1 MKRELFSFLFL
12 CRKPWGNVSFPWFF
26 ILKGVRKMTICSVN
40 NVTKSFGGNIIFENI
55 SLEIK
60 NGERVGLVGRN
71 GSGKTTIFQ
80 LLTGMESLDAGA
92 IHMKK
97 GTRIGHVA
105 QIPKFD
111 ESMTVYEVLSSAF
124 KIEKELEREMRTLE
138 KHMAEEQE
146 SSVLQKLMERY
157 GIIQEKF
164 AFLGGYEIEAN
175 IMKVANG
182 LQVIELFPRSF
193 LELSGGEQTKVS
205 LAYMLLQ
212 KPDLLLLDE
221 PTNHLDLFAVE
232 WLEQFLKEYNG
243 TVVVISHDR
252 YFLDEVVTK
261 IFDLEDGEIHVYH
274 TNYSRFV
281 EEKEERLLQEF
292 QAFQEQQ
299 KKIKKMKEAIK
310 RLREWANQA
319 NPPNEGL
326 HKRARSMERALER
339 MEKLKKPILERKQ
352 MGLQFEGQER
362 SGKDVIVMK
371 EVSKGFAEHLL
382 FNEANLHVR
391 FQERAA
397 IVGRNGT
404 GKTTLLKL
412 LLEEIK
418 PDAGEIR
425 IGSSVKIGYLSQH
438 AYGNMKSNVLE
449 AFRECVA
456 VTEGEARHIL
466 AKFLFY
472 GPAVFKKVTQLSGG
486 EKMRLRLAQLMYQD
500 INFLI
505 LDEPTNHLDIE
516 SREVLEEALEQY
528 NGTILAVSHD
538 RYFLN
543 KLFEKTYWIDECKL
557 FEFAGNYAWARQK
570 WEEKLETQV
579 IKQQRQGRKKIETVP
594 VKKKEVRNIE
604 EIETELMHVEEDIYT
619 LECKMEQVV
628 DVEML
633 EQLYE
638 EKTKKE
644 LLRAELYNALENIME

>member
-1 MKRELFSFLFL
+1 
-12 CRKPWGNVSFPWFF
+12 
-26 ILKGVRKMTICSVN
+26 MTICSVN
-40 NVTKSFGGNIIFENI
+40 NITKSFGGNIIFENI

-60 NGERVGLVGRN
+60 NGERIGLVGRN
-71 GSGKTTIFQ
+71 GSGKTTVFQ
-80 LLTGMESLDAGA
+80 LLTGMESVDVGA

-105 QIPKFD
+105 QIPKFED
-111 ESMTVYEVLSSAF
+111 GITVYDVLSSAF
-124 KIEKELEREMRTLE
+124 KVEKELEREMHALE
-138 KHMAEEQE
+138 NNMAEELE
-146 SSVLQKLMERY
+146 AFALEKLMERY
-157 GIIQEKF
+157 GVIQERF

-182 LQVIELFPRSF
+182 LQVTELFSRLF
-193 LELSGGEQTKVS
+193 TELSGGEQTKVS

-232 WLEQFLKEYNG
+232 WLEQFLKEYTG
-243 TVVVISHDR
+243 TVMVISHDR
-252 YFLDEVVTK
+252 YFLDEVVMK

-274 TNYSRFV
+274 TNYSQFV

-292 QAFQEQQ
+292 QAYQEQQ

-326 HKRARSMERALER
+326 HKRARNMERALER
-339 MEKLKKPILERKQ
+339 IEKLKRPILDRKQ

-362 SGKDVIVMK
+362 SGKDVVVMK
-371 EVSKGFAEHLL
+371 EVSKGFAERSL
-382 FNEANLHVR
+382 FEKVNLHIR
-391 FQERAA
+391 FQERSA

-412 LLEEIK
+412 LLEEMK
-418 PDAGEIR
+418 QDAGEIR

-438 AYGNMKSNVLE
+438 AYGNMKNNVLE
-449 AFRECVA
+449 AFRDCVA

-466 AKFLFY
+466 ARFLFY

-500 INFLI
+500 VNFLI

-543 KLFEKTYWIDECKL
+543 KLFEKTYWIDEHKL

-570 WEEKLETQV
+570 WEERIEKQV
-579 IKQQRQGRKKIETVP
+579 AKQKQQGNKVLKVIP
-594 VKKKEVRNIE
+594 IKKKESRNLE
-604 EIETELMHVEEDIYT
+604 EVENELMHIEEDIYA
-619 LECKMEQVV
+619 LECKMEHVV

-644 LLRAELYNALENIME
+644 FLRAELYNELENIVE

>member
-1 MKRELFSFLFL
+1 M
-12 CRKPWGNVSFPWFF
+12 GNVSFPWFF

-138 KHMAEEQE
+138 KDMAEEQG

-182 LQVIELFPRSF
+182 LQVTELFPRSF

-212 KPDLLLLDE
+212 KPHLLLLDE

-243 TVVVISHDR
+243 TVMVISHDR

-274 TNYSRFV
+274 TNYSQFV

-292 QAFQEQQ
+292 QAYQEQQ

-339 MEKLKKPILERKQ
+339 MQKLKKPILERKQ
-352 MGLQFEGQER
+352 MGLQFEGQDR
-362 SGKDVIVMK
+362 SGKDVVVIK
-371 EVSKGFAEHLL
+371 EVSKGFADHPL
-382 FNEANLHVR
+382 FNEVNLHVR

-412 LLEEIK
+412 LLEQIE

-438 AYGNMKSNVLE
+438 AYGNRKSNVLE
-449 AFRECVA
+449 AFREYVA

-543 KLFEKTYWIDECKL
+543 KLFEKTYWIDERKL

-579 IKQQRQGRKKIETVP
+579 IKQQRQGRKSMETVP

-619 LECKMEQVV
+619 LECKMEHVV

-638 EKTKKE
+638 EKMKKE
-644 LLRAELYNALENIME
+644 LLRAELYNELENIVE

>member
-1 MKRELFSFLFL
+1 M
-12 CRKPWGNVSFPWFF
+12 GNVSFSWFF

-71 GSGKTTIFQ
+71 GSGKTTIFG
-80 LLTGMESLDAGA
+80 LLTGRESLDAGA

-111 ESMTVYEVLSSAF
+111 EAMTVYDVLSSAF
-124 KIEKELEREMRTLE
+124 KVEKELEKEMHALE
-138 KHMAEEQE
+138 KNMAVEQE
-146 SSVLQKLMERY
+146 QSALEKLMERY
-157 GIIQEKF
+157 GVIQEKF

-182 LQVIELFPRSF
+182 LQVTDLFSRVF
-193 LELSGGEQTKVS
+193 TELSGGEQTKVS

-232 WLEQFLKEYNG
+232 WLEQFLKEYTG
-243 TVVVISHDR
+243 TVMVISHDR

-274 TNYSRFV
+274 TNYSQFV
-281 EEKEERLLQEF
+281 EGKEEKLLQEF
-292 QAFQEQQ
+292 QAYQEQQ

-326 HKRARSMERALER
+326 HKRARNMERALER
-339 MEKLKKPILERKQ
+339 IEKLKRPILERKQ

-362 SGKDVIVMK
+362 SGKDVVVMK
-371 EVSKGFAEHLL
+371 EVSKGFAGRPL
-382 FNEANLHVR
+382 FEQANLHVR

-412 LLEEIK
+412 LLEEIN
-418 PDAGEIR
+418 PDVGEIR

-438 AYGNMKSNVLE
+438 TYGNVKSNVLE
-449 AFRECVA
+449 AFREYVA

-538 RYFLN
+538 RYYLN

-570 WEEKLETQV
+570 WEEKLEKQV
-579 IKQQRQGRKKIETVP
+579 IKQKRQGRKSVEMVP
-594 VKKKEVRNIE
+594 VKEKKARNLE
-604 EIETELMHVEEDIYT
+604 EIENELMHVEEDMYAI
-619 LECKMEQVV
+619 ECEMEHVD
-628 DVEML
+628 DVERL
-633 EQLYE
+633 EKLYE

-644 LLRAELYNALENIME
+644 LLRAKLYNELENIVE

>member
-1 MKRELFSFLFL
+1 
-12 CRKPWGNVSFPWFF
+12 
-26 ILKGVRKMTICSVN
+26 MTICSVN

-55 SLEIK
+55 SLEVK

-111 ESMTVYEVLSSAF
+111 EGMTVYDVLSSAF
-124 KIEKELEREMRTLE
+124 KAEKELEREMRTLE
-138 KHMAEEQE
+138 KYMAEERE
-146 SSVLQKLMERY
+146 PSALQKLMERY
-157 GIIQEKF
+157 GVIQEKF

-175 IMKVANG
+175 LMKVANG
-182 LQVIELFPRSF
+182 LQVTELFPRSF
-193 LELSGGEQTKVS
+193 LELSGGEQTKIS

-243 TVVVISHDR
+243 TVMVISHDR

-274 TNYSRFV
+274 TNYSQFV
-281 EEKEERLLQEF
+281 DEKEERLLQEF
-292 QAFQEQQ
+292 QAYQEQQ

-339 MEKLKKPILERKQ
+339 IEKLKKPILERKQ

-362 SGKDVIVMK
+362 SGKDVVLMK
-371 EVSKGFAEHLL
+371 EVSKGFAGHPL

-418 PDAGEIR
+418 PDAREIR

-438 AYGNMKSNVLE
+438 AHGNMKSNVLE
-449 AFRECVA
+449 AFREYVA

-543 KLFEKTYWIDECKL
+543 KLFEKTYWIDEHKL

-570 WEEKLETQV
+570 WEEKLEKQV
-579 IKQQRQGRKKIETVP
+579 IKQQRQGRKRIEIAP
-594 VKKKEVRNIE
+594 IKKKEVRNVE
-604 EIETELMHVEEDIYT
+604 EIETELMHVEEDIYK
-619 LECKMEQVV
+619 LECKMEHVV

-638 EKTKKE
+638 EKTKQE
-644 LLRAELYNALENIME
+644 LLRAELYNELGNIVE

>member
-1 MKRELFSFLFL
+1 
-12 CRKPWGNVSFPWFF
+12 
-26 ILKGVRKMTICSVN
+26 MTICSVN
-40 NVTKSFGGNIIFENI
+40 NVKKSFGGNIIFENI

-60 NGERVGLVGRN
+60 NGERIGLVGRN

-80 LLTGMESLDAGA
+80 LLTGIEGLDAGA
-92 IHMKK
+92 IHVKK

-105 QIPKFD
+105 QIPKFNN
-111 ESMTVYEVLSSAF
+111 EMNVYDVLSSAF
-124 KIEKELEREMRTLE
+124 KKEKELEIEMHALE
-138 KHMAEEQE
+138 KNMAEEQE
-146 SSVLQKLMERY
+146 SSALQKLMERY
-157 GIIQEKF
+157 GVIQERY

-182 LQVIELFPRSF
+182 LQVTELFPRSF
-193 LELSGGEQTKVS
+193 MELSGGEQTKVS

-232 WLEQFLKEYNG
+232 WLEQFLKEYTG
-243 TVVVISHDR
+243 TVMVISHDR

-274 TNYSRFV
+274 TNYSQFV

-292 QAFQEQQ
+292 QAYQEQQ

-326 HKRARSMERALER
+326 HKRARNMERALER
-339 MEKLKKPILERKQ
+339 IEKLKRPILDRKQ

-362 SGKDVIVMK
+362 SGKDVVVMK
-371 EVSKGFAEHLL
+371 EVSKGFDERSL
-382 FNEANLHVR
+382 FEKVNLHIR

-412 LLEEIK
+412 LLKEMQQ
-418 PDAGEIR
+418 DAGEIR

-438 AYGNMKSNVLE
+438 AYGNMKNNVLE
-449 AFRECVA
+449 AFRDCVA

-466 AKFLFY
+466 ARFLFY

-500 INFLI
+500 VNFLI

-543 KLFEKTYWIDECKL
+543 KLFEKTYWIDEHKL

-570 WEEKLETQV
+570 WEERIEKQV
-579 IKQQRQGRKKIETVP
+579 VKQKQQQQGNKALEVMPI
-594 VKKKEVRNIE
+594 KKKKSRDLEAVEN
-604 EIETELMHVEEDIYT
+604 ELMHIEEDIYA
-619 LECKMEQVV
+619 LECKMEHVV

-644 LLRAELYNALENIME
+644 FLRAELYNELENIVE

>member
-1 MKRELFSFLFL
+1 
-12 CRKPWGNVSFPWFF
+12 
-26 ILKGVRKMTICSVN
+26 MTICSVN

-111 ESMTVYEVLSSAF
+111 EGMTVYDVLSSAF
-124 KIEKELEREMRTLE
+124 KIEKELEREMHALE

-146 SSVLQKLMERY
+146 SSALQRLMERY
-157 GIIQEKF
+157 GVIQEKF

-182 LQVIELFPRSF
+182 LQVTELFPRSF
-193 LELSGGEQTKVS
+193 LALSGGEQTKVS

-243 TVVVISHDR
+243 TVMVISHDR

-292 QAFQEQQ
+292 QAYQEQQ

-362 SGKDVIVMK
+362 SGKDVVVMK

-412 LLEEIK
+412 LLEEIE

-449 AFRECVA
+449 AFREYVA

-486 EKMRLRLAQLMYQD
+486 ERMRLRLAQLMYQD

-570 WEEKLETQV
+570 WEEKFETQV
-579 IKQQRQGRKKIETVP
+579 IKQQRQGRKSIETVP

-604 EIETELMHVEEDIYT
+604 EIETELIHVEEDIYT
-619 LECKMEQVV
+619 LECKMEHVV

-644 LLRAELYNALENIME
+644 LLRADLYNALENIME

>member
-1 MKRELFSFLFL
+1 
-12 CRKPWGNVSFPWFF
+12 
-26 ILKGVRKMTICSVN
+26 MTICSVN

-80 LLTGMESLDAGA
+80 LLTGMESLDVGA

-111 ESMTVYEVLSSAF
+111 EGMTVYDVLSSAF
-124 KIEKELEREMRTLE
+124 KTEKELEREMRALE
-138 KHMAEEQE
+138 KNMAEELE
-146 SSVLQKLMERY
+146 PSALQKLMERY
-157 GIIQEKF
+157 GVIQEKF
-164 AFLGGYEIEAN
+164 AFLDGYEIEAN
-175 IMKVANG
+175 LMKVANG
-182 LQVIELFPRSF
+182 LQVTELFPRSF
-193 LELSGGEQTKVS
+193 LDLSGGEQTKVS

-243 TVVVISHDR
+243 TVMVISHDR

-274 TNYSRFV
+274 TNYSQFV
-281 EEKEERLLQEF
+281 DEKEERLLQEF
-292 QAFQEQQ
+292 QAYQEQQ

-339 MEKLKKPILERKQ
+339 IEKLKKPILERKQ

-362 SGKDVIVMK
+362 SGKDVVLMK
-371 EVSKGFAEHLL
+371 EVSKGFAGHPL

-449 AFRECVA
+449 AFREYVA

-543 KLFEKTYWIDECKL
+543 KLFEKTYWIDEHKL

-570 WEEKLETQV
+570 WEEKLEKQV
-579 IKQQRQGRKKIETVP
+579 IKQQRQGRKSMATAP
-594 VKKKEVRNIE
+594 VKKKEVRNVE
-604 EIETELMHVEEDIYT
+604 DIETELMHVEEDIYM
-619 LECKMEQVV
+619 LECKMEHVV

-644 LLRAELYNALENIME
+644 LLRADLYNELENIVE

>member
-1 MKRELFSFLFL
+1 
-12 CRKPWGNVSFPWFF
+12 
-26 ILKGVRKMTICSVN
+26 MTICSVN
-40 NVTKSFGGNIIFENI
+40 NVTKSFGGNTIFENI

-71 GSGKTTIFQ
+71 GSGKTTIFG

-111 ESMTVYEVLSSAF
+111 EAMTVYDVLSSAF
-124 KIEKELEREMRTLE
+124 KVEKELEKEMHALE
-138 KHMAEEQE
+138 KNMAVEQE
-146 SSVLQKLMERY
+146 QSALEKLMERY
-157 GIIQEKF
+157 GVIQEKF

-182 LQVIELFPRSF
+182 LQVTDLFSRVF
-193 LELSGGEQTKVS
+193 TELSGGEQTKVS

-232 WLEQFLKEYNG
+232 WLEQFLKEYTG
-243 TVVVISHDR
+243 TVMVISHDR

-274 TNYSRFV
+274 TNYSQFV

-292 QAFQEQQ
+292 QAYQEQQ

-326 HKRARSMERALER
+326 HKRARNMERALER
-339 MEKLKKPILERKQ
+339 IEKLKRPILERKQ

-362 SGKDVIVMK
+362 SGKDVVVMK
-371 EVSKGFAEHLL
+371 EVSKGFAGRPL
-382 FNEANLHVR
+382 FEQANLHVR

-412 LLEEIK
+412 LLKEIN
-418 PDAGEIR
+418 PDVGEIR

-438 AYGNMKSNVLE
+438 TYGNVKSNVLE
-449 AFRECVA
+449 AFREYVA

-570 WEEKLETQV
+570 WEEKLEKQV
-579 IKQQRQGRKKIETVP
+579 IKQKRQGRKSVEMVP
-594 VKKKEVRNIE
+594 VKEKKARNLE
-604 EIETELMHVEEDIYT
+604 EIENELMHVEEDIYAI
-619 LECKMEQVV
+619 ECEMEHVA
-628 DVEML
+628 DVERL
-633 EQLYE
+633 EKLYE
-638 EKTKKE
+638 EKTMKE
-644 LLRAELYNALENIME
+644 LLRAKLYSELENIVE

>member
-1 MKRELFSFLFL
+1 M
-12 CRKPWGNVSFPWFF
+12 GNVSFPWFF

-111 ESMTVYEVLSSAF
+111 EGMTVYDVLSSAF
-124 KIEKELEREMRTLE
+124 KAEKELEREMRTLE
-138 KHMAEEQE
+138 NNMAEEQE

-157 GIIQEKF
+157 GVIQEKF
-164 AFLGGYEIEAN
+164 VFLGGYEIEAN

-292 QAFQEQQ
+292 QAYQEQQ

-362 SGKDVIVMK
+362 SGKDVVVME

-412 LLEEIK
+412 LLEEIE

-543 KLFEKTYWIDECKL
+543 KLFEKTYWIDECTL

-579 IKQQRQGRKKIETVP
+579 IKQQRQGRKSIETVP
-594 VKKKEVRNIE
+594 VKKKEVRNSE

-619 LECKMEQVV
+619 LECKMEHVV

-644 LLRAELYNALENIME
+644 LLRAELYNELENIVE

>member
-1 MKRELFSFLFL
+1 
-12 CRKPWGNVSFPWFF
+12 
-26 ILKGVRKMTICSVN
+26 MTICSVN
-40 NVTKSFGGNIIFENI
+40 NVMKSFGGNIIFENI

-111 ESMTVYEVLSSAF
+111 EGMTVYDVLSSAF
-124 KIEKELEREMRTLE
+124 KIEKELEREMHALE

-146 SSVLQKLMERY
+146 SSALQRLMERY
-157 GIIQEKF
+157 GVIQEKF

-175 IMKVANG
+175 MMKVANG
-182 LQVIELFPRSF
+182 LQVTELFPRSF
-193 LELSGGEQTKVS
+193 LALSGGEQTKVS

-243 TVVVISHDR
+243 TVMVISHDR

-274 TNYSRFV
+274 TNYSQFV

-292 QAFQEQQ
+292 QAYQEQQ

-362 SGKDVIVMK
+362 SGKDVVVMK

-412 LLEEIK
+412 LLEEIE

-449 AFRECVA
+449 AFREYVA

-486 EKMRLRLAQLMYQD
+486 ERMRLRLAQLMYQD

-570 WEEKLETQV
+570 WEEKFETQV
-579 IKQQRQGRKKIETVP
+579 IKQQRQGRKSIETVP

-604 EIETELMHVEEDIYT
+604 EIETELIHVEEDIYT
-619 LECKMEQVV
+619 LECKMEHVV

-644 LLRAELYNALENIME
+644 LLRADLYNALENIME

>member
-1 MKRELFSFLFL
+1 
-12 CRKPWGNVSFPWFF
+12 
-26 ILKGVRKMTICSVN
+26 MTICSVN
-40 NVTKSFGGNIIFENI
+40 NVKKSFGGNIIFENI

-60 NGERVGLVGRN
+60 NGERIGLVGRN

-97 GTRIGHVA
+97 GTCIGHVA
-105 QIPKFD
+105 QIPKFNN
-111 ESMTVYEVLSSAF
+111 EMNVYDVLSSAF
-124 KIEKELEREMRTLE
+124 KKEKELEIEMHALE
-138 KHMAEEQE
+138 KNMAEEQE
-146 SSVLQKLMERY
+146 SSALQKLMERY
-157 GIIQEKF
+157 GVIQERY

-182 LQVIELFPRSF
+182 LQVTELFPRSF
-193 LELSGGEQTKVS
+193 MELSGGEQTKVS

-232 WLEQFLKEYNG
+232 WLEQFLKEYTG
-243 TVVVISHDR
+243 TVMVISHDR

-274 TNYSRFV
+274 TNYSQFV

-292 QAFQEQQ
+292 QAYQEQQ

-326 HKRARSMERALER
+326 HKRARNMERALER
-339 MEKLKKPILERKQ
+339 IEKLKRPILDRKQ

-362 SGKDVIVMK
+362 SGKDVVVMK
-371 EVSKGFAEHLL
+371 EVSKGFDERSL
-382 FNEANLHVR
+382 FEKVNLHIR

-412 LLEEIK
+412 LLKEMQQ
-418 PDAGEIR
+418 DAGEIR

-438 AYGNMKSNVLE
+438 AYGNMKNNVLE
-449 AFRECVA
+449 AFRDCVA

-466 AKFLFY
+466 ARFLFY

-500 INFLI
+500 VNFLI

-543 KLFEKTYWIDECKL
+543 KLFEKTYWIDEHKL

-570 WEEKLETQV
+570 WEERIEKQV
-579 IKQQRQGRKKIETVP
+579 VKQKQQQQGNKALEVMPI
-594 VKKKEVRNIE
+594 KKKKSRDLEAVENK
-604 EIETELMHVEEDIYT
+604 LMHIEEDIYA
-619 LECKMEQVV
+619 LECKMENVV

-644 LLRAELYNALENIME
+644 FLRAELYNELENIVE

>member
-1 MKRELFSFLFL
+1 
-12 CRKPWGNVSFPWFF
+12 
-26 ILKGVRKMTICSVN
+26 MTICSVN
-40 NVTKSFGGNIIFENI
+40 NVKKSFGGNIIFENI

-60 NGERVGLVGRN
+60 NGERIGLVGRN

-97 GTRIGHVA
+97 GTCIGHVA
-105 QIPKFD
+105 QIPKFNN
-111 ESMTVYEVLSSAF
+111 EMNVYDVLSSAF
-124 KIEKELEREMRTLE
+124 KKEKELEIEMHALE
-138 KHMAEEQE
+138 KNMAEEQE
-146 SSVLQKLMERY
+146 SSALQKLMERY
-157 GIIQEKF
+157 GVIQERY

-182 LQVIELFPRSF
+182 LQVTELFPRSF
-193 LELSGGEQTKVS
+193 IELSGGEQTKVS

-232 WLEQFLKEYNG
+232 WLEQFLKEYTG
-243 TVVVISHDR
+243 TVMVISHDR

-274 TNYSRFV
+274 TNYSQFV

-292 QAFQEQQ
+292 QAYQEQQ

-326 HKRARSMERALER
+326 HKRARNMERALER
-339 MEKLKKPILERKQ
+339 IEKLKRPILDRKQ

-362 SGKDVIVMK
+362 SGKDVVVMK
-371 EVSKGFAEHLL
+371 EVSKGFDERSL
-382 FNEANLHVR
+382 FEKVNLHIR

-412 LLEEIK
+412 LLKEMQQ
-418 PDAGEIR
+418 DAGEIR

-438 AYGNMKSNVLE
+438 AYGNMKNNVLE
-449 AFRECVA
+449 AFRDCVA

-466 AKFLFY
+466 ARFLFY

-500 INFLI
+500 VNFLI

-543 KLFEKTYWIDECKL
+543 KLFEKTYWIDEHKL

-570 WEEKLETQV
+570 WEERIEKQV
-579 IKQQRQGRKKIETVP
+579 VKQKQQQQGNKALEVMPI
-594 VKKKEVRNIE
+594 KKKKSRDLEAVEN
-604 EIETELMHVEEDIYT
+604 ELMHIEEDIYA
-619 LECKMEQVV
+619 LECKMENVV

-644 LLRAELYNALENIME
+644 FLRAELYNELENIVE

>member
-1 MKRELFSFLFL
+1 M
-12 CRKPWGNVSFPWFF
+12 GNVSFPWFF

-40 NVTKSFGGNIIFENI
+40 NITKSFGGNIIFENI

-80 LLTGMESLDAGA
+80 LLTGMENVDVGA

-111 ESMTVYEVLSSAF
+111 DGITVYDVLSSAF
-124 KIEKELEREMRTLE
+124 KAEKELEREMHALE
-138 KHMAEEQE
+138 KNMAEELE
-146 SSVLQKLMERY
+146 PFALEKLMERY
-157 GIIQEKF
+157 GTIQERF

-182 LQVIELFPRSF
+182 LQVAELCSRLFT
-193 LELSGGEQTKVS
+193 ELSGGEQTKVS

-232 WLEQFLKEYNG
+232 WLEQFLKEYAG
-243 TVVVISHDR
+243 TVMVISHDR

-261 IFDLEDGEIHVYH
+261 ILDLEDGEIHVYH
-274 TNYSRFV
+274 TNYSQFV
-281 EEKEERLLQEF
+281 EEKEEKLLQEF
-292 QAFQEQQ
+292 QAYQEQQ

-326 HKRARSMERALER
+326 HKRARNMERALER
-339 MEKLKKPILERKQ
+339 IEKLKRPILERKQ

-362 SGKDVIVMK
+362 SGKDVVVMK
-371 EVSKGFAEHLL
+371 EVSKGFAERAL
-382 FNEANLHVR
+382 FEKANLHIR

-412 LLEEIK
+412 LLEEIQQ
-418 PDAGEIR
+418 DAGEIR

-438 AYGNMKSNVLE
+438 AYGNMKNNVLE

-466 AKFLFY
+466 ARFLFY

-528 NGTILAVSHD
+528 NGTILTVSHD

-543 KLFEKTYWIDECKL
+543 KLFEKTYWIDEHKL

-570 WEEKLETQV
+570 WEERIEKQV
-579 IKQQRQGRKKIETVP
+579 VKQKQQGSKALEMIPIKKQES
-594 VKKKEVRNIE
+594 RNLE
-604 EIETELMHVEEDIYT
+604 KVENELMHIEEDIYA
-619 LECKMEQVV
+619 LECKMENVV

-638 EKTKKE
+638 EKMKKE
-644 LLRAELYNALENIME
+644 LLRADLYNELENIVE

>member
-1 MKRELFSFLFL
+1 
-12 CRKPWGNVSFPWFF
+12 
-26 ILKGVRKMTICSVN
+26 MTICSAN
-40 NVTKSFGGNIIFENI
+40 NITKSFGGNIIFENI

-60 NGERVGLVGRN
+60 NGERIGLVGRN

-80 LLTGMESLDAGA
+80 LLTGIESVDAGA

-97 GTRIGHVA
+97 GTRIGHIA
-105 QIPKFD
+105 QIPKFAG
-111 ESMTVYEVLSSAF
+111 ETTVYDVLSSAF
-124 KIEKELEREMRTLE
+124 VKEKELETEMRSLE
-138 KHMAEEQE
+138 KRMAEEQE
-146 SSVLQKLMERY
+146 SADLQKLMEKY
-157 GIIQEKF
+157 GTVQEQF

-182 LQVIELFPRSF
+182 LQVTELFSRIF
-193 LELSGGEQTKVS
+193 AELSGGEQTKVS
-205 LAYMLLQ
+205 LAYMLLK

-232 WLEQFLKEYNG
+232 WLEKFLKEYTG

-261 IFDLEDGEIHVYH
+261 ILDLEDGELHIYH
-274 TNYSRFV
+274 TNYSQFV
-281 EEKEERLLQEF
+281 KEKEERLLQEF
-292 QAFQEQQ
+292 QSYQEQQ

-310 RLREWANQA
+310 RLKEWANQA

-326 HKRARSMERALER
+326 HKRARNMERALER
-339 MEKLKKPILERKQ
+339 MEKLKKPIIERKQ

-362 SGKDVIVMK
+362 SGKDVVVMK
-371 EVSKGFAEHLL
+371 GVSKGFADCAL
-382 FNEANLHVR
+382 FQEANLHVR

-425 IGSSVKIGYLSQH
+425 IGSGVKIGYLSQH
-438 AYGNMKSNVLE
+438 AYGNVKRNVLE
-449 AFRECVA
+449 EFREYVA
-456 VTEGEARHIL
+456 VNEGEARHIL
-466 AKFLFY
+466 ARFLFY
-472 GPAVFKKVTQLSGG
+472 GPAVFKKVNQLSGG
-486 EKMRLRLAQLMYQD
+486 ERMRLRLAQLMYQD
-500 INFLI
+500 INFLV

-543 KLFEKTYWIDECKL
+543 KLFEKTYWIDEHRL

-570 WEEKLETQV
+570 WEERIEKEEV
-579 IKQQRQGRKKIETVP
+579 KQQETPNIKVMNAKKRESSNVD
-594 VKKKEVRNIE
+594 
-604 EIETELMHVEEDIYT
+604 EIEDKLMHIEEDIYT
-619 LECKMEQVV
+619 LECIMEETS
-628 DVEML
+628 DVELL
-633 EQLYE
+633 ERLYE
-638 EKTKKE
+638 EKTEKE
-644 LLRAELYNALENIME
+644 QLRAELYNRLDSMME

>member
-1 MKRELFSFLFL
+1 M
-12 CRKPWGNVSFPWFF
+12 GNVSFPWFF

-80 LLTGMESLDAGA
+80 LLTGMESLDVGA

-111 ESMTVYEVLSSAF
+111 EGMTVYDVLSSAF
-124 KIEKELEREMRTLE
+124 KAEKELEREMRTLE
-138 KHMAEEQE
+138 KNMAEEQE
-146 SSVLQKLMERY
+146 TFALQKLMERY
-157 GIIQEKF
+157 GVIQEKF

-175 IMKVANG
+175 MMKVANG
-182 LQVIELFPRSF
+182 LQVTELFPRSF

-243 TVVVISHDR
+243 TVMVISHDR

-274 TNYSRFV
+274 TNYSQFV

-292 QAFQEQQ
+292 QAYQEQQ

-339 MEKLKKPILERKQ
+339 IEKLKKPILERKQ

-362 SGKDVIVMK
+362 SGKDVVVMK
-371 EVSKGFAEHLL
+371 EVSKGFADHPL

-412 LLEEIK
+412 LLEEIE
-418 PDAGEIR
+418 PDVGEIR

-449 AFRECVA
+449 AFREYVA

-543 KLFEKTYWIDECKL
+543 KLFEKTYWIDEHKL

-570 WEEKLETQV
+570 WEEKLEKQV
-579 IKQQRQGRKKIETVP
+579 IKQQRQGRKSMETAP
-594 VKKKEVRNIE
+594 VKKKEVRNVE
-604 EIETELMHVEEDIYT
+604 DIETELMHVEEDIYM
-619 LECKMEQVV
+619 LECKMEHVV

-644 LLRAELYNALENIME
+644 LLRAELYNELENIVE

>member
-1 MKRELFSFLFL
+1 
-12 CRKPWGNVSFPWFF
+12 
-26 ILKGVRKMTICSVN
+26 MTICSVN
-40 NVTKSFGGNIIFENI
+40 NVMKSFGGNIIFENI

-71 GSGKTTIFQ
+71 GSGKTTIFG
-80 LLTGMESLDAGA
+80 LLTGKESLDAGA

-111 ESMTVYEVLSSAF
+111 EVMNVYDVLSSAF
-124 KIEKELEREMRTLE
+124 KVEKELEKEMHALE
-138 KHMAEEQE
+138 KNMAEEQE
-146 SSVLQKLMERY
+146 QSSLQKLMERY
-157 GIIQEKF
+157 GVIQEKF

-182 LQVIELFPRSF
+182 LQVTDLFPRVF
-193 LELSGGEQTKVS
+193 TELSGGEQTKVS

-232 WLEQFLKEYNG
+232 WLEKFLKEYTG
-243 TVVVISHDR
+243 TVMVISHDR

-274 TNYSRFV
+274 TNYSQFV

-292 QAFQEQQ
+292 QAYQEQQ

-326 HKRARSMERALER
+326 HKRARNMERALER
-339 MEKLKKPILERKQ
+339 IEKLKRPILERKQ

-362 SGKDVIVMK
+362 SGKDVVVMK
-371 EVSKGFAEHLL
+371 EVSKGFAGRPL
-382 FNEANLHVR
+382 FEQANLHVR

-412 LLEEIK
+412 LLEEIN
-418 PDAGEIR
+418 PDVGEIR

-438 AYGNMKSNVLE
+438 TYGNVKSNVLE
-449 AFRECVA
+449 AFREYVA

-570 WEEKLETQV
+570 WEEKLEKQV
-579 IKQQRQGRKKIETVP
+579 IKQKRQGRKSVETVP
-594 VKKKEVRNIE
+594 VKEKEARNLE
-604 EIETELMHVEEDIYT
+604 EIENELMHVEEDIYAI
-619 LECKMEQVV
+619 ECEMEHVA
-628 DVEML
+628 DVERL
-633 EQLYE
+633 EKLYE

-644 LLRAELYNALENIME
+644 LLRAKLYSELENIVE

>member
-1 MKRELFSFLFL
+1 M
-12 CRKPWGNVSFPWFF
+12 GNVSFPWFF

-124 KIEKELEREMRTLE
+124 KSEKALEREMRALE

-182 LQVIELFPRSF
+182 LQVTELFPRSF

-243 TVVVISHDR
+243 TVMVISHDR

-292 QAFQEQQ
+292 QAYQEQQ

-362 SGKDVIVMK
+362 SGKDVVVLK

-412 LLEEIK
+412 LLEEIE

-543 KLFEKTYWIDECKL
+543 KLFEKTYWIDERKL

-579 IKQQRQGRKKIETVP
+579 IKQRCQGRKSIETVP

-619 LECKMEQVV
+619 LECRMEQVV

-638 EKTKKE
+638 EKSKKE
-644 LLRAELYNALENIME
+644 LLRAELYNELENIME

>member
-1 MKRELFSFLFL
+1 
-12 CRKPWGNVSFPWFF
+12 
-26 ILKGVRKMTICSVN
+26 MTICSVN
-40 NVTKSFGGNIIFENI
+40 NVKKSFGGNIIFENI

-60 NGERVGLVGRN
+60 NGERIGLVGRN

-80 LLTGMESLDAGA
+80 LLTGIEGLDAGA
-92 IHMKK
+92 IHVKK

-105 QIPKFD
+105 QIPKFNN
-111 ESMTVYEVLSSAF
+111 EMNVYDVLSSAF
-124 KIEKELEREMRTLE
+124 KKEKELEIEMHALE
-138 KHMAEEQE
+138 KNMAEEQE
-146 SSVLQKLMERY
+146 ASALQKLMERY
-157 GIIQEKF
+157 GVIQERY

-182 LQVIELFPRSF
+182 LQVTELFPRSF
-193 LELSGGEQTKVS
+193 MELSGGEQTKVS

-232 WLEQFLKEYNG
+232 WLEQFLKEYTG
-243 TVVVISHDR
+243 TVMVISHDR

-274 TNYSRFV
+274 TNYSQFV

-292 QAFQEQQ
+292 QAYQEQQ

-326 HKRARSMERALER
+326 HKRARNMERALER
-339 MEKLKKPILERKQ
+339 IEKLKRPILDRKQ

-362 SGKDVIVMK
+362 SGKDVVVMK
-371 EVSKGFAEHLL
+371 EVSKGFDERSL
-382 FNEANLHVR
+382 FEKVNLHIR

-412 LLEEIK
+412 LLKEMQQ
-418 PDAGEIR
+418 DAGEIR

-438 AYGNMKSNVLE
+438 AYGNMKNNVLE
-449 AFRECVA
+449 AFRDCVA

-466 AKFLFY
+466 ARFLFY

-500 INFLI
+500 VNFLI

-543 KLFEKTYWIDECKL
+543 KLFEKTYWIDEHKL

-570 WEEKLETQV
+570 WEERIEKQV
-579 IKQQRQGRKKIETVP
+579 VKQKQQQQGNKALEVMPIKEKKSRDLEAV
-594 VKKKEVRNIE
+594 EN
-604 EIETELMHVEEDIYT
+604 ELMHIEEDIYA
-619 LECKMEQVV
+619 LECKMENVV

-644 LLRAELYNALENIME
+644 FLRAELYNELENIVE

>member
-1 MKRELFSFLFL
+1 
-12 CRKPWGNVSFPWFF
+12 
-26 ILKGVRKMTICSVN
+26 MTICSVN

-80 LLTGMESLDAGA
+80 LLTGMESLDVGA

-111 ESMTVYEVLSSAF
+111 EGMTVYDVLSSAF
-124 KIEKELEREMRTLE
+124 KTEKELEREMRALE
-138 KHMAEEQE
+138 KNMAEELE
-146 SSVLQKLMERY
+146 PSALQKLMERY
-157 GIIQEKF
+157 GVIQEKF

-175 IMKVANG
+175 LMKVANG
-182 LQVIELFPRSF
+182 LQVTGLFPRSF

-243 TVVVISHDR
+243 TVMVISHDR

-274 TNYSRFV
+274 TNYSQFV
-281 EEKEERLLQEF
+281 DEKEERLLQEF
-292 QAFQEQQ
+292 QAYQEQQ

-339 MEKLKKPILERKQ
+339 IEKLKKPILERKQ

-362 SGKDVIVMK
+362 SGKDVVVMK
-371 EVSKGFAEHLL
+371 EVSKGFAGHPL

-449 AFRECVA
+449 AFREYVA

-543 KLFEKTYWIDECKL
+543 KLFEKTYWIDEHKL

-570 WEEKLETQV
+570 WEEKLEKQV
-579 IKQQRQGRKKIETVP
+579 IKQQRQGRKSIETAP

-604 EIETELMHVEEDIYT
+604 DIETELMHVEEDIYM
-619 LECKMEQVV
+619 LECKVEHVV

-644 LLRAELYNALENIME
+644 LLRAELYNELENIVE

>member
-1 MKRELFSFLFL
+1 
-12 CRKPWGNVSFPWFF
+12 
-26 ILKGVRKMTICSVN
+26 MTICSVN

-111 ESMTVYEVLSSAF
+111 EGMTVYDVLSSAF
-124 KIEKELEREMRTLE
+124 KIEKELEREMHALE

-146 SSVLQKLMERY
+146 SSALQRLMERY
-157 GIIQEKF
+157 GVIQEKF

-182 LQVIELFPRSF
+182 LQVTELFPRSF

-243 TVVVISHDR
+243 TVMVISHDR

-274 TNYSRFV
+274 TNYSQFV

-292 QAFQEQQ
+292 QAYQEQQ

-362 SGKDVIVMK
+362 SGKDVVVMK
-371 EVSKGFAEHLL
+371 EVSKGFADHPL
-382 FNEANLHVR
+382 FKEVNLHVR

-412 LLEEIK
+412 LLEEIE

-449 AFRECVA
+449 AFREYVA

-486 EKMRLRLAQLMYQD
+486 ERMRLRLVQLMYQD

-543 KLFEKTYWIDECKL
+543 KLFEKTYWIDERKL

-570 WEEKLETQV
+570 WEEKLEKQV
-579 IKQQRQGRKKIETVP
+579 TKQKHQGRKGMETAP
-594 VKKKEVRNIE
+594 VKKKESRNVE

-644 LLRAELYNALENIME
+644 LLRAGLYNELENIVE

>member
-1 MKRELFSFLFL
+1 
-12 CRKPWGNVSFPWFF
+12 
-26 ILKGVRKMTICSVN
+26 MTICSVN
-40 NVTKSFGGNIIFENI
+40 NITKSFGGNIIFENI

-80 LLTGMESLDAGA
+80 LLTGMESLDTGA

-111 ESMTVYEVLSSAF
+111 EGMTVYDVLNSAF
-124 KIEKELEREMRTLE
+124 KTEKELEREMRALE
-138 KHMAEEQE
+138 KNMEEE
-146 SSVLQKLMERY
+146 LEPSALQKLMERY
-157 GIIQEKF
+157 GVIQEKF

-182 LQVIELFPRSF
+182 LQVTELFPRTF

-243 TVVVISHDR
+243 TVMVISHDR

-281 EEKEERLLQEF
+281 EEKEERLLHEF
-292 QAFQEQQ
+292 QAYQEQQ

-326 HKRARSMERALER
+326 HKRARSMERALKR

-362 SGKDVIVMK
+362 SGKDVVVMK
-371 EVSKGFAEHLL
+371 EVSKGFADHPL

-412 LLEEIK
+412 LLEEME

-438 AYGNMKSNVLE
+438 AYGNVKSNVLE
-449 AFRECVA
+449 AFREYVA

-543 KLFEKTYWIDECKL
+543 KLFEKTYWIDEHKL

-570 WEEKLETQV
+570 WVEKFETQV
-579 IKQQRQGRKKIETVP
+579 IKQQRQGRKSIETAP
-594 VKKKEVRNIE
+594 VKKKEARNVE

-619 LECKMEQVV
+619 LECKMEHVV

-644 LLRAELYNALENIME
+644 LLRAELYNELENIVE

>member
-1 MKRELFSFLFL
+1 
-12 CRKPWGNVSFPWFF
+12 
-26 ILKGVRKMTICSVN
+26 MTICSVN

-138 KHMAEEQE
+138 KDMAEEQE

-182 LQVIELFPRSF
+182 LQVTELFPRSF
-193 LELSGGEQTKVS
+193 VEISGGEQTKVS

-243 TVVVISHDR
+243 TVMVISHDR

-261 IFDLEDGEIHVYH
+261 IFDLEDGEINVYH

-292 QAFQEQQ
+292 QAYQEQQ

-362 SGKDVIVMK
+362 SGKDVVVMK

-412 LLEEIK
+412 LLEEIE

-543 KLFEKTYWIDECKL
+543 KLFEKTYWIDERKL

-579 IKQQRQGRKKIETVP
+579 IKQQRQGRKNIETVP

-619 LECKMEQVV
+619 LECKMEHVV

>member
-1 MKRELFSFLFL
+1 
-12 CRKPWGNVSFPWFF
+12 
-26 ILKGVRKMTICSVN
+26 MTICSVN

-111 ESMTVYEVLSSAF
+111 EGMTVYDVLSSAF
-124 KIEKELEREMRTLE
+124 KTEKELEREMRALE
-138 KHMAEEQE
+138 KNMAEERE
-146 SSVLQKLMERY
+146 PSALQKLMERY
-157 GIIQEKF
+157 GVIQEKF

-175 IMKVANG
+175 LMKVANG
-182 LQVIELFPRSF
+182 LEVTELFPRPF

-243 TVVVISHDR
+243 TVMVISHDR

-274 TNYSRFV
+274 TNYSQFV
-281 EEKEERLLQEF
+281 DEKEERLLQEF
-292 QAFQEQQ
+292 QAYQEQQ

-339 MEKLKKPILERKQ
+339 IEKLKKPILERKQ

-362 SGKDVIVMK
+362 SGKDVVVMK
-371 EVSKGFAEHLL
+371 EVSKGFAAHPL

-449 AFRECVA
+449 AFREYVA

-543 KLFEKTYWIDECKL
+543 KLFEKTYWIDEHKL

-570 WEEKLETQV
+570 WEEKLEKQV
-579 IKQQRQGRKKIETVP
+579 IKQQRQGRKSIATAP

-604 EIETELMHVEEDIYT
+604 DIETELMHVEEDIYM
-619 LECKMEQVV
+619 LECKMEHVV

-644 LLRAELYNALENIME
+644 LLRADLYNELENIVE

>member
-1 MKRELFSFLFL
+1 
-12 CRKPWGNVSFPWFF
+12 
-26 ILKGVRKMTICSVN
+26 MTICSVN

-157 GIIQEKF
+157 GVIQEKF

-182 LQVIELFPRSF
+182 LQVIELFPRLF

-292 QAFQEQQ
+292 QAYQEQQ

-362 SGKDVIVMK
+362 SGKDVVVMK

-412 LLEEIK
+412 LLEEIE

-449 AFRECVA
+449 AFREYVA

-570 WEEKLETQV
+570 WEEKLEIQV
-579 IKQQRQGRKKIETVP
+579 IKQQRQGRKSMETVP

-619 LECKMEQVV
+619 LECKMEHVV
-628 DVEML
+628 DVEKL

>member
-1 MKRELFSFLFL
+1 M
-12 CRKPWGNVSFPWFF
+12 GNVSFSWFF

-40 NVTKSFGGNIIFENI
+40 NVKKSFGGNIIFENI

-71 GSGKTTIFQ
+71 GSGKTTIFG

-111 ESMTVYEVLSSAF
+111 EVLTVYDVLSSAF
-124 KIEKELEREMRTLE
+124 KVEKELEKEMHALE
-138 KHMAEEQE
+138 KNMAEEQE
-146 SSVLQKLMERY
+146 QSSLQKLMERY

-182 LQVIELFPRSF
+182 LQVTDLFSRVF
-193 LELSGGEQTKVS
+193 TELSGGEQTKVS

-232 WLEQFLKEYNG
+232 WLEQFLKEYTG
-243 TVVVISHDR
+243 TVMVISHDR

-274 TNYSRFV
+274 TNYSQFV

-292 QAFQEQQ
+292 QAYQEQQ

-326 HKRARSMERALER
+326 HKRARNMERALER
-339 MEKLKKPILERKQ
+339 IEKLKRPILERKQ

-362 SGKDVIVMK
+362 SGKDVVVMK
-371 EVSKGFAEHLL
+371 EVSKGFAGRPL
-382 FNEANLHVR
+382 FEQANLHVR

-412 LLEEIK
+412 LLKEIN
-418 PDAGEIR
+418 PDVGEIR

-438 AYGNMKSNVLE
+438 TYGNVKSNVLE
-449 AFRECVA
+449 AFREYVA

-557 FEFAGNYAWARQK
+557 FELAGNYAWARQK
-570 WEEKLETQV
+570 WEEKLEKQV
-579 IKQQRQGRKKIETVP
+579 IKQKRQGRKSVEMVP
-594 VKKKEVRNIE
+594 VKEKKARNLE
-604 EIETELMHVEEDIYT
+604 EIENELMHVEEDIYAI
-619 LECKMEQVV
+619 ECEMEHVA
-628 DVEML
+628 DVERL
-633 EQLYE
+633 EKLYE
-638 EKTKKE
+638 EKTMKE
-644 LLRAELYNALENIME
+644 LLRAKLYSELENIVE

>member
-1 MKRELFSFLFL
+1 
-12 CRKPWGNVSFPWFF
+12 
-26 ILKGVRKMTICSVN
+26 MTICSVN

-146 SSVLQKLMERY
+146 TSVLQKLMERY

-182 LQVIELFPRSF
+182 LQVTELFPRSF
-193 LELSGGEQTKVS
+193 VEISGGEQTKVS

-292 QAFQEQQ
+292 QAYQEQQ

-362 SGKDVIVMK
+362 SGKDVVVMK

-412 LLEEIK
+412 LLEEIE

-543 KLFEKTYWIDECKL
+543 KLFEKTYWIDERKL

-579 IKQQRQGRKKIETVP
+579 IKQQHQGRKNVETVP

-644 LLRAELYNALENIME
+644 LLRAELYNELENIVE

>member
-1 MKRELFSFLFL
+1 MPKTMGS
-12 CRKPWGNVSFPWFF
+12 VSSPWFF

-182 LQVIELFPRSF
+182 LQVTELFHRSF

-243 TVVVISHDR
+243 TVMVISHDR

-274 TNYSRFV
+274 TNYSQFV

-292 QAFQEQQ
+292 QAYQEQQ

-352 MGLQFEGQER
+352 IGLQFEGQER
-362 SGKDVIVMK
+362 SGKDVVVMK
-371 EVSKGFAEHLL
+371 EVSKRFAEHLL

-412 LLEEIK
+412 LLEEIE

-570 WEEKLETQV
+570 WEEKIETQV
-579 IKQQRQGRKKIETVP
+579 IKQRRQGRKSMETVP

-644 LLRAELYNALENIME
+644 LLRAELYNELENIVE

>member
-1 MKRELFSFLFL
+1 
-12 CRKPWGNVSFPWFF
+12 
-26 ILKGVRKMTICSVN
+26 MTICSVN
-40 NVTKSFGGNIIFENI
+40 NITKSFGGNIIFENI

-80 LLTGMESLDAGA
+80 LLTGMESLDAGT

-111 ESMTVYEVLSSAF
+111 EGMTVYAVLNSAF
-124 KIEKELEREMRTLE
+124 KTEKELEREMRALE
-138 KHMAEEQE
+138 KNMEEE
-146 SSVLQKLMERY
+146 LELSALQKLMERY
-157 GIIQEKF
+157 GVIQEKF

-182 LQVIELFPRSF
+182 LQVTELFPRTF

-243 TVVVISHDR
+243 TVMVISHDR

-281 EEKEERLLQEF
+281 EEKEERLLHEF
-292 QAFQEQQ
+292 QAYQEQQ

-326 HKRARSMERALER
+326 HKRARSMERALGR

-362 SGKDVIVMK
+362 SGKDVVVMK
-371 EVSKGFAEHLL
+371 EVSKGFADHPL

-412 LLEEIK
+412 LLEELE

-438 AYGNMKSNVLE
+438 AYGNMRSNVLE
-449 AFRECVA
+449 AFREYVA

-543 KLFEKTYWIDECKL
+543 KLFEKTYWIDEHKL

-579 IKQQRQGRKKIETVP
+579 IKQQRQGRKSIETAP
-594 VKKKEVRNIE
+594 VKKKEARNVE

-619 LECKMEQVV
+619 LECKMEHVV

-644 LLRAELYNALENIME
+644 LLRAELYNELENIVE

>member
-1 MKRELFSFLFL
+1 
-12 CRKPWGNVSFPWFF
+12 
-26 ILKGVRKMTICSVN
+26 MTICSVN

-182 LQVIELFPRSF
+182 LQVTELFPRSF
-193 LELSGGEQTKVS
+193 VEISGGEQTKVS

-243 TVVVISHDR
+243 TVMVISHDR

-292 QAFQEQQ
+292 QAYQEQQ

-326 HKRARSMERALER
+326 YKRARSMERALER
-339 MEKLKKPILERKQ
+339 MQKLKKPILERKQ
-352 MGLQFEGQER
+352 MGLQFEGQDR
-362 SGKDVIVMK
+362 SGKDVVVIK
-371 EVSKGFAEHLL
+371 EVSKGFADHPL
-382 FNEANLHVR
+382 FNEVNLHVR

-412 LLEEIK
+412 LLEEIE

-438 AYGNMKSNVLE
+438 AYGNMKSDVLE
-449 AFRECVA
+449 AFREYVA

-543 KLFEKTYWIDECKL
+543 KLFEKTYWIDERKL

-570 WEEKLETQV
+570 WEERLETQV
-579 IKQQRQGRKKIETVP
+579 IKQQRQGRKSIETAP
-594 VKKKEVRNIE
+594 VKKKEARNIE

-619 LECKMEQVV
+619 LECTMEHVV
-628 DVEML
+628 DIKRL

-644 LLRAELYNALENIME
+644 LLRAELYNELENIVE

>member
-1 MKRELFSFLFL
+1 M
-12 CRKPWGNVSFPWFF
+12 GNVSFPWFF

-40 NVTKSFGGNIIFENI
+40 NVKKSFGGNIIFENI

-60 NGERVGLVGRN
+60 NGERIGLVGRN

-97 GTRIGHVA
+97 GTCIGHVA
-105 QIPKFD
+105 QIPKFNN
-111 ESMTVYEVLSSAF
+111 EMNVYDVLSSAF
-124 KIEKELEREMRTLE
+124 KKEKELEIEMHALE
-138 KHMAEEQE
+138 KNMAEEQE
-146 SSVLQKLMERY
+146 SSALQKLMERY
-157 GIIQEKF
+157 GVIQERYV
-164 AFLGGYEIEAN
+164 FLGGYEIEAN

-182 LQVIELFPRSF
+182 LQVTELFPRSF
-193 LELSGGEQTKVS
+193 MELSGGEQTKVS

-232 WLEQFLKEYNG
+232 WLEQFLKEYTG
-243 TVVVISHDR
+243 TVMVISHDR

-274 TNYSRFV
+274 TNYSQFV

-292 QAFQEQQ
+292 QAYQEQQ

-326 HKRARSMERALER
+326 HKRARNMERALER
-339 MEKLKKPILERKQ
+339 IEKLKRPILDRKQ

-362 SGKDVIVMK
+362 SGKDVVVMK
-371 EVSKGFAEHLL
+371 EVSKGFDERSL
-382 FNEANLHVR
+382 FEKVNLHIR

-412 LLEEIK
+412 LLKEMQQ
-418 PDAGEIR
+418 DAGEIR

-438 AYGNMKSNVLE
+438 AYGNMKNNVLE
-449 AFRECVA
+449 AFRDCVA

-466 AKFLFY
+466 ARFLFY

-500 INFLI
+500 VNFLI

-543 KLFEKTYWIDECKL
+543 KLFEKTYWIDEHKL

-570 WEEKLETQV
+570 WEERIEKQV
-579 IKQQRQGRKKIETVP
+579 VKQKQQQQGNKALEVMPI
-594 VKKKEVRNIE
+594 KKKKSRDLEAVEN
-604 EIETELMHVEEDIYT
+604 ELMHIEEDIYA
-619 LECKMEQVV
+619 LECKMENVV

-644 LLRAELYNALENIME
+644 FLRAELYNELENIVE

>member
-1 MKRELFSFLFL
+1 M
-12 CRKPWGNVSFPWFF
+12 GNVSFPWFF

-138 KHMAEEQE
+138 KHMAEEQG

-243 TVVVISHDR
+243 TVMVISHDR

-292 QAFQEQQ
+292 QAYQEQQ

-339 MEKLKKPILERKQ
+339 MQKLKKPILERKQ
-352 MGLQFEGQER
+352 MGLQFEGQDR
-362 SGKDVIVMK
+362 SGKDVVVIK
-371 EVSKGFAEHLL
+371 EVSKGFADHPL
-382 FNEANLHVR
+382 FNEVNLHVR

-412 LLEEIK
+412 LLEQIE
-418 PDAGEIR
+418 PGAGEIR

-438 AYGNMKSNVLE
+438 AYGNRKSNVLE
-449 AFRECVA
+449 AFREYVA

-543 KLFEKTYWIDECKL
+543 KLFEKTYWIDEHKL

-570 WEEKLETQV
+570 WEERLETQV
-579 IKQQRQGRKKIETVP
+579 IKQQRLGRKSIETAP
-594 VKKKEVRNIE
+594 VKKKEARNIE

-619 LECKMEQVV
+619 LECKMEHVV
-628 DVEML
+628 DVETL

-644 LLRAELYNALENIME
+644 LLRAELYNELENIVE

>member
-1 MKRELFSFLFL
+1 
-12 CRKPWGNVSFPWFF
+12 
-26 ILKGVRKMTICSVN
+26 MTICSVN
-40 NVTKSFGGNIIFENI
+40 NVTKSFGGNNIFENI

-71 GSGKTTIFQ
+71 GSGKTTIFG

-111 ESMTVYEVLSSAF
+111 EVMTVYDVLSSAF
-124 KIEKELEREMRTLE
+124 KVEKELEKEMHALE
-138 KHMAEEQE
+138 KNMAVEQE
-146 SSVLQKLMERY
+146 QSALEKLMERY
-157 GIIQEKF
+157 GVIQEKF

-182 LQVIELFPRSF
+182 LQVTDLFSRVF
-193 LELSGGEQTKVS
+193 TELSGGEQTKVS

-232 WLEQFLKEYNG
+232 WLEQFLKEYTG
-243 TVVVISHDR
+243 TVMVISHDR

-274 TNYSRFV
+274 TNYSQFV

-292 QAFQEQQ
+292 QAYQEQQ

-326 HKRARSMERALER
+326 HKRARNMERALER
-339 MEKLKKPILERKQ
+339 IEKLKRPILERKQ

-362 SGKDVIVMK
+362 SGKDVVVMK
-371 EVSKGFAEHLL
+371 EVSKGFAGRPL
-382 FNEANLHVR
+382 FEQANLHVR

-412 LLEEIK
+412 LLEEIN
-418 PDAGEIR
+418 PDVGEIR

-438 AYGNMKSNVLE
+438 TYGNVKSNVLE
-449 AFRECVA
+449 AFREYVA

-486 EKMRLRLAQLMYQD
+486 EKMRLRLVQLMYQD

-570 WEEKLETQV
+570 WEEKLEKQV
-579 IKQQRQGRKKIETVP
+579 IKQKRQGRKSVEMVP
-594 VKKKEVRNIE
+594 VKEKKARNLE
-604 EIETELMHVEEDIYT
+604 EIENELMHVEEDIYAIECEMEHVANVER
-619 LECKMEQVV
+619 LEK
-628 DVEML
+628 
-633 EQLYE
+633 LYE
-638 EKTKKE
+638 EKTMKE
-644 LLRAELYNALENIME
+644 LLRAKLYSELENIVE

>member
-1 MKRELFSFLFL
+1 
-12 CRKPWGNVSFPWFF
+12 
-26 ILKGVRKMTICSVN
+26 MTICSVN

-157 GIIQEKF
+157 GVIQEKF

-292 QAFQEQQ
+292 QAYQEQQ

-362 SGKDVIVMK
+362 SGKDVVVMK

-391 FQERAA
+391 FQEHAA

-412 LLEEIK
+412 LLEEIE

-579 IKQQRQGRKKIETVP
+579 IKQQRQGRKNIETVP

-619 LECKMEQVV
+619 LECKMEHVV

-644 LLRAELYNALENIME
+644 LLRADLYNELENIVE

>member
-1 MKRELFSFLFL
+1 M
-12 CRKPWGNVSFPWFF
+12 GNVSFSWFF

-40 NVTKSFGGNIIFENI
+40 NVTKSFGGNTIFENI

-71 GSGKTTIFQ
+71 GSGKTTIFG

-111 ESMTVYEVLSSAF
+111 EAMTVYDVLSSAF
-124 KIEKELEREMRTLE
+124 KVEKELEKEMHALE
-138 KHMAEEQE
+138 KNMAVEQE
-146 SSVLQKLMERY
+146 QSALENLMERY
-157 GIIQEKF
+157 GVIQEKF
-164 AFLGGYEIEAN
+164 VFLGGYEIEAN

-182 LQVIELFPRSF
+182 LQVTDLFSRVF
-193 LELSGGEQTKVS
+193 TELSGGEQTKVS

-232 WLEQFLKEYNG
+232 WLEQFLKEYTG
-243 TVVVISHDR
+243 TVMVISHDR

-274 TNYSRFV
+274 TNYSQFV

-292 QAFQEQQ
+292 QAYQEQQ

-326 HKRARSMERALER
+326 HKRARNMERALER
-339 MEKLKKPILERKQ
+339 IEKLKRPILERKQ

-371 EVSKGFAEHLL
+371 EVSKGFAGRPL
-382 FNEANLHVR
+382 FEQANLHVR

-412 LLEEIK
+412 LLKEIN
-418 PDAGEIR
+418 PDVGEIR

-438 AYGNMKSNVLE
+438 TYGNVKSNVLE
-449 AFRECVA
+449 AFREYVA

-466 AKFLFY
+466 ANFLFY

-570 WEEKLETQV
+570 WEEKLEKQV
-579 IKQQRQGRKKIETVP
+579 IKQKRQGRKSVEMVP
-594 VKKKEVRNIE
+594 VKEKKARNLE
-604 EIETELMHVEEDIYT
+604 EIENELMHVEEDIYAI
-619 LECKMEQVV
+619 ECEMEHVA
-628 DVEML
+628 DVERL
-633 EQLYE
+633 EKLYE
-638 EKTKKE
+638 EKTMKE
-644 LLRAELYNALENIME
+644 LLRAKLYSELENIVE

>member
-1 MKRELFSFLFL
+1 M
-12 CRKPWGNVSFPWFF
+12 GNVSFSWFF

-40 NVTKSFGGNIIFENI
+40 NVTKSFGGNTIFENI

-71 GSGKTTIFQ
+71 GSGKTTIFG

-111 ESMTVYEVLSSAF
+111 EVMTVYDVLSSAF
-124 KIEKELEREMRTLE
+124 KVEKELEKEMHALE
-138 KHMAEEQE
+138 KNMAVEQE
-146 SSVLQKLMERY
+146 QSALEKLMERY
-157 GIIQEKF
+157 GVIQEKF

-182 LQVIELFPRSF
+182 LQVTDLFSRVF
-193 LELSGGEQTKVS
+193 TELSGGEQTKVS

-232 WLEQFLKEYNG
+232 WLEQFLKEYTG
-243 TVVVISHDR
+243 TVIVISHDR

-274 TNYSRFV
+274 TNYSQFV

-292 QAFQEQQ
+292 QAYQEQQ

-326 HKRARSMERALER
+326 HKRARNMERALER
-339 MEKLKKPILERKQ
+339 IEKLKRPILERKQ

-362 SGKDVIVMK
+362 SGKDVVVMK
-371 EVSKGFAEHLL
+371 EVSKGFAGRPL
-382 FNEANLHVR
+382 FEQANLHVR

-412 LLEEIK
+412 LLEEMN
-418 PDAGEIR
+418 PDVGEIR

-438 AYGNMKSNVLE
+438 TYGNVKSNVLE
-449 AFRECVA
+449 AFREYVA

-486 EKMRLRLAQLMYQD
+486 ERMRLRLAQLMYQD

-570 WEEKLETQV
+570 WEEKLEKQV
-579 IKQQRQGRKKIETVP
+579 IKQKRQGRKSVETVP
-594 VKKKEVRNIE
+594 VKEKEARNLE
-604 EIETELMHVEEDIYT
+604 EIENELMHVEEDIYAV
-619 LECKMEQVV
+619 ECEMEHVA
-628 DVEML
+628 DVERL
-633 EQLYE
+633 EKLYE

-644 LLRAELYNALENIME
+644 LLRAKLYSDLENIVE

>member
-1 MKRELFSFLFL
+1 
-12 CRKPWGNVSFPWFF
+12 
-26 ILKGVRKMTICSVN
+26 MTICSVN

-80 LLTGMESLDAGA
+80 LLTGMESLDVGA

-111 ESMTVYEVLSSAF
+111 EGMTVYDVLSSAF
-124 KIEKELEREMRTLE
+124 KTEKELEREMRALE
-138 KHMAEEQE
+138 KNMAEELE
-146 SSVLQKLMERY
+146 PSALQKLMERY
-157 GIIQEKF
+157 GVIQEKF

-175 IMKVANG
+175 LMKVANG
-182 LQVIELFPRSF
+182 LQVTGLFPRSF

-243 TVVVISHDR
+243 TVMVISHDR

-274 TNYSRFV
+274 TNYSQFV
-281 EEKEERLLQEF
+281 DEKEERLLQEF
-292 QAFQEQQ
+292 QAYQEQQ

-339 MEKLKKPILERKQ
+339 IEKLKKPILERKQ
-352 MGLQFEGQER
+352 MGLQFEGQGR
-362 SGKDVIVMK
+362 SGKDVVVMK
-371 EVSKGFAEHLL
+371 EVSKGFAGQPL

-449 AFRECVA
+449 AFREYVA

-543 KLFEKTYWIDECKL
+543 KLFEKTYWIDEHKL

-570 WEEKLETQV
+570 WEEKLEKQV
-579 IKQQRQGRKKIETVP
+579 IKQQRQGRKSIETAP

-604 EIETELMHVEEDIYT
+604 DIETELMHVEEDIYM
-619 LECKMEQVV
+619 LECKMEHVV

-644 LLRAELYNALENIME
+644 LL

>member
-1 MKRELFSFLFL
+1 
-12 CRKPWGNVSFPWFF
+12 
-26 ILKGVRKMTICSVN
+26 MTICSVN

-111 ESMTVYEVLSSAF
+111 EGMTVYDVLSSAF
-124 KIEKELEREMRTLE
+124 KAEKELEREMRTLE
-138 KHMAEEQE
+138 KNMAEELE
-146 SSVLQKLMERY
+146 PSALQKLMERY
-157 GIIQEKF
+157 GVIQEKF

-175 IMKVANG
+175 MMKVANG
-182 LQVIELFPRSF
+182 LQVTELFPRSF

-243 TVVVISHDR
+243 TVMVISHDR

-281 EEKEERLLQEF
+281 EEKEERLLHEF
-292 QAFQEQQ
+292 QAYQEQQ

-339 MEKLKKPILERKQ
+339 IEKLKKPILERKQ

-362 SGKDVIVMK
+362 SGKDVVVMK
-371 EVSKGFAEHLL
+371 KVSKGFADHPL

-543 KLFEKTYWIDECKL
+543 KLFEKTYWIDEHKL
-557 FEFAGNYAWARQK
+557 FEFVGNYAWARQK
-570 WEEKLETQV
+570 WEEKLEKQV
-579 IKQQRQGRKKIETVP
+579 IKQQRQGRKSMETAP
-594 VKKKEVRNIE
+594 VKKKEARKVE
-604 EIETELMHVEEDIYT
+604 EIETELMHVEEDIYK
-619 LECKMEQVV
+619 LECKMEEVV
-628 DVEML
+628 GVEML

-644 LLRAELYNALENIME
+644 LLRAELYNELENIVE